1 MVKWKILD
9 AKFLRRGGGGTT
21 YFLANFPPKLHGNG
35 EIGAGDV
42 CPMPPPNLAVVP
54 DGNAA
59 CQVTIFKEA
68 QASRNP
74 KEFVYLFWGGV
85 GNPI

>member
-1 MVKWKILD
+1 MENFGCEISQT
-9 AKFLRRGGGGTT
+9 RGRGTT

-35 EIGAGDV
+35 EIGAGGV
-42 CPMPPPNLAVVP
+42 CPMPPPNLAMVP